1 MIQSSVNS
9 FLQLSATST
18 EISFTTKIF
27 TTKFIFVEEE
37 EVTKSHLAEF
47 RERIQTCASGWI
59 LLLSIPPLVML
70 AHLQNLVS
78 NVPVGGGGS
87 GKPKPPSIQP
97 NDYMDSLLEDI
108 KTSMKER

>member
-1 MIQSSVNS
+1 
-9 FLQLSATST
+9 
-18 EISFTTKIF
+18 
-27 TTKFIFVEEE
+27 
-37 EVTKSHLAEF
+37 
-47 RERIQTCASGWI
+47 
-59 LLLSIPPLVML
+59 ML

-108 KTSMKER
+108 KASMKERLSYKSFMPS